1 MSLNVEI
8 FDLKQRV
15 RLLEEREEKYLE
27 LIDIMRKRI
36 DVHDSLL
43 IHMAEK
49 RIEELKE
56 EMKEE
61 ESL

>member
-15 RLLEEREEKYLE
+15 RLLEEREKHYLE
-27 LIDIMRKRI
+27 LIDIMTKRMDAI
-36 DVHDSLL
+36 DTLVVHL
-43 IHMAEK
+43 AEK

-56 EMKEE
+56 ETKEE

>member
-1 MSLNVEI
+1 MSLIVEI

-27 LIDIMRKRI
+27 LIDIMTKRMDAI
-36 DVHDSLL
+36 DTLV
-43 IHMAEK
+43 IHLAEK

>member
-1 MSLNVEI
+1 MSLDVEI

-27 LIDIMRKRI
+27 LIDIMRKRM
-36 DVHDSLL
+36 DLHDSLL
-43 IHMAEK
+43 IHLAEK

-56 EMKEE
+56 E